1 MPETQC
7 GYVLSTQPNGDNQ
20 TETDERYYHHT
31 DVTDNLHWY
40 DDVDK
45 YQVNKQ
51 HYMATTGVPKRQGQM
66 LADRST

>member
-1 MPETQC
+1 MC
-7 GYVLSTQPNGDNQ
+7 FLHLLSTQPNGDHQ

-45 YQVNKQ
+45 HQVNKQ
-51 HYMATTGVPKRQGQM
+51 HMATTGVRKRQGQM
-66 LADRST
+66 LVDQST